1 MINEE
6 CRGKYGLGP
15 NLPGFDSDTL
25 NYSIT
30 TLIQYHHQ
38 RKYYFI
44 ENNHKDFAF
53 INIHKIIHI
62 V

>member
-1 MINEE
+1 MIDEG
-6 CRGKYGLGP
+6 CHTRHGLGP

-30 TLIQYHHQ
+30 TITQYNHQ
-38 RKYYFI
+38 RKY
-44 ENNHKDFAF
+44 DFNKYKHEDIAF
-53 INIHKIIHI
+53 INIHKIAHF